1 MEFDRKT
8 VLAFVLIGLIL
19 ILVNTDFYQR
29 LILGNTPPQK
39 PPTTASRTGVDSLQA
54 RESSE
59 QPRRDWVK
67 AEADSFSQITA
78 QSRIARVTERDQ
90 EKEIR
95 VETPLYSGTF
105 STLGGSVKSWRFKN
119 YSGPHGGPAS
129 LFQNGSD
136 NLVVQLP
143 TTQDTINT
151 GDLNFALDYA
161 SSQFDSSISLQPGE
175 KRELVFTREIAPGK
189 IVRKTYSL
197 SADEYTLRL
206 KIEFNNL
213 RDILE
218 GYAYVL
224 RWHTGLAS
232 TEHQP
237 SEDMSYAKAYSLVN
251 KDLDEFD
258 VESKE
263 YKAGGNDDWPAK
275 WVAVRNKYFTV
286 AIIPQGETAKGV
298 RYYGHTTKLDERVNL
313 KAYQVDL
320 AMPLDRDGDFT
331 QDFAVYIGPLDYK
344 IIKSLDVGLEEIMNF
359 GWKIIQPISIL
370 VLWTFTFLHKFIPN
384 YGVVII
390 VFSILVKIILHPLTK
405 KSYQSMKE
413 MQEIQPL
420 MNAIREKYAKDPQR
434 MNQEMMK
441 LYKEHGV
448 NPLGGCLPMLLQM
461 PLLYAL
467 FIVFRSTIELRHANF
482 VWWINDL
489 SAPDTIFK
497 LPGGI
502 SLPLYG
508 DSVNVLPIVMGA
520 TMLIQQA
527 MTMKD
532 PKQKMMVY
540 LMPIIMTLAFNT
552 FPSGLNLYYTL
563 FNVFSIVQQKYLTT
577 SPEQK
582 KKPQKKKSY
591 KQFVSDWR
599 KHGVNALFSRKRLK

>member
-8 VLAFVLIGLIL
+8 ILAFALIGLIL

-29 LILGNTPPQK
+29 LVIGNQPPK
-39 PPTTASRTGVDSLQA
+39 KSPSPASTTRLDSLQA
-54 RESSE
+54 GGSVGES
-59 QPRRDWVK
+59 QHNLLQ
-67 AEADSFSQITA
+67 AEADTFSQPA
-78 QSRIARVTERDQ
+78 AGDRADMLQERAK

-95 VETPLYSGTF
+95 IETPLYSATF
-105 STLGGSVKSWRFKN
+105 STLGGGPKSWQFKK
-119 YSGPHGGPAS
+119 YDGPDGGHVS
-129 LFQNGSD
+129 LFENGMD
-136 NLVVQLP
+136 NLAVQLP
-143 TTQDTINT
+143 TTSDTLNS
-151 GDLNFALDYA
+151 GQLNFAVDY
-161 SSQFDSSISLQPGE
+161 QFDEPLNLQAGE
-175 KRELVFTREIAPGK
+175 KRDLVFARNLAANKFI
-189 IVRKTYSL
+189 RKTYSL
-197 SADEYTLRL
+197 SADEYAIRL
-206 KIEFNNL
+206 KIEFVNL
-213 RDILE
+213 QDILE

-224 RWHTGLAS
+224 RWQTGLAS
-232 TEHQP
+232 TEHHP
-237 SEDMSYAKAYSLVN
+237 VDDMGYAKAYSIAN
-251 KDLDEFD
+251 KELDEFD
-258 VESKE
+258 VGSKE
-263 YKAGGNDDWPAK
+263 YDKGGNNDWPAQ
-275 WVAVRNKYFTV
+275 WAAVRNKYFAV
-286 AIIPQGETAKGV
+286 AIIPRNLTTKGV
-298 RYYGHTTKLDERVNL
+298 RYDGRTSKLNNQVIQ
-313 KAYQVDL
+313 KSYQLDL
-320 AMPLDRDGDFT
+320 AMPLDRDR
-331 QDFAVYIGPLDYK
+331 DFAQEFTIYIGPLDYK
-344 IIKSLDVGLEEIMNF
+344 TVKSLGVGLEQIMNF

-384 YGVVII
+384 YGIVII
-390 VFSILVKIILHPLTK
+390 VFSILVKIVLHPLTK

-420 MNAIREKYAKDPQR
+420 MNEIREKYGKDPQR

-467 FIVFRSTIELRHANF
+467 FIVFRSTIELRHADF
-482 VWWINDL
+482 VWWIKDL

-497 LPGGI
+497 LPF

-563 FNVFSIVQQKYLTT
+563 FNVFSIVQQKYMTPA
-577 SPEQK
+577 PEK
-582 KKPQKKKSY
+582 KKAKKKKSY

-599 KHGVNALFSRKRLK
+599 KHGVTALFSRKRLK